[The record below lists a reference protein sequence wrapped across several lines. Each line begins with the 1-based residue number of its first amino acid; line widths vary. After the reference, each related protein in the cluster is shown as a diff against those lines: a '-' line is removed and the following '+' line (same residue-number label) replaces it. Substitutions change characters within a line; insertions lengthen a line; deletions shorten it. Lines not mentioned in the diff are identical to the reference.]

1 MRILLSILFTCF
13 ACSVYAQQTLPAGGS
28 GNATSNS
35 KFNGLLSA
43 VVGIKT
49 GTDTATARKLWQKF
63 PSPATI
69 DTGTLIVQGGSLFF
83 FDGAHWQA
91 ANGGSSGGVS
101 SVNGYTGA
109 VDLTTDDI
117 PQGIDNLYWDYA
129 DTGTVQ
135 VHGILT
141 YTKSIIPTYL
151 AGYGMGITANK
162 TFYIDTTYITSRD
175 RSQKLADSV
184 AALIPD
190 VSDFPTYG
198 DLNDTAIARAATAQT
213 NLVDTAI
220 AIRGSFPSIA
230 GLATTVALTDTAIAR
245 AATAQTNLI
254 DTAIAIRASFPS
266 VAGLATTVALTDT
279 AIARAATA
287 QTNLNDTAAAHL
299 ALIAAKQAQ
308 LNGTGFVKATG
319 TTISYDNTSYYAASN
334 PANYISSVNIAAG
347 TGISVAGSVGNY
359 TVANTLPDQTVT
371 LTSGTGISATGVY
384 PNFTITNTSPSS
396 GGTITSIQVVSN
408 AASYSVTPSSA
419 ITSSG
424 VYSIIPTGT
433 SSQFVKGDGSK
444 DGTAYLSGTVAVGSG
459 GTGAITITSVNTT
472 PITYGANNTINAAP
486 SGSAG
491 GDLTGTYPN
500 PSLKNTG
507 TAGTYGSSLA
517 WPIVTTDAQGRV
529 SNVTTAT
536 APISVRSITATSPLH
551 VSGTATVNATIDQA
565 TTSVSGYLSST
576 DWNTFNGKGS
586 GTVTSVGL
594 VGSSTMSVTG
604 TASPITGAGTYS
616 LAIPASVPLA
626 GSPTTTTQSAGDNST
641 KIATTAYVDGI
652 GVQTITATS
661 YTTSCTITT
670 SLTAVTATVF
680 FDVTAQAGPL
690 LFNNPTGT
698 WANHQLLQVTV
709 KDNGTARALTYG
721 TKFVNGT
728 SPVLPTTTTISKML
742 TLLFQYDAIADKF
755 RLQGYIDGQ

>member
-1 MRILLSILFTCF
+1 MRHLITILALLICVS
-13 ACSVYAQQTLPAGGS
+13 ADAQLVPYPSSFLHGDSTTLDSNAGGQFIALTLAMPFYAS
-28 GNATSNS
+28 ADTTLVLAVDAFGN
-35 KFNGLLSA
+35 
-43 VVGIKT
+43 VVQRHVHG
-49 GTDTATARKLWQKF
+49 
-63 PSPATI
+63 
-69 DTGTLIVQGGSLFF
+69 
-83 FDGAHWQA
+83 
-91 ANGGSSGGVS
+91 SGGGAVS

-129 DTGTVQ
+129 DTGTGQ

-141 YTKSIIPTYL
+141 YTKSLIPTYL
-151 AGYGMGITANK
+151 AGYGMGIAANK
-162 TFYIDTTYITSRD
+162 TFYIDTTHITSRD
-175 RSQKLADSV
+175 RAQELADSV

-190 VSDFPTYG
+190 VSNFPTYG

-213 NLVDTAI
+213 NLVDTA
-220 AIRGSFPSIA
+220 
-230 GLATTVALTDTAIAR
+230 
-245 AATAQTNLI
+245 
-254 DTAIAIRASFPS
+254 
-266 VAGLATTVALTDT
+266 
-279 AIARAATA
+279 
-287 QTNLNDTAAAHL
+287 AAHL
-299 ALIAAKQAQ
+299 ALIVSKQPQ
-308 LNGTGFVKATG
+308 LNGTGFAKATG
-319 TTISYDNTSYYAASN
+319 TTISYDNSSYYLASN

-359 TVANTLPDQTVT
+359 TISNTLPDQTVT

-396 GGTITSIQVVSN
+396 GGTVTSVGAVAGTGISITGTS
-408 AASYSVTPSSA
+408 P

-424 VYSIIPTGT
+424 TFTVVNTAPDKTVTITGGAGLTVSSAYPSFTLTPTGVNSVVATGVMTATGT
-433 SSQFVKGDGSK
+433 STVTVGMPAATTSNGGYITSSDWNTFNGKG
-444 DGTAYLSGTVAVGSG
+444 SGTVTSVGIAA
-459 GTGAITITSVNTT
+459 GTGISV
-472 PITYGANNTINAAP
+472 
-486 SGSAG
+486 SGSPVTSSGVVTVTATGSLAAG
-491 GDLTGTYPN
+491 TGISVSGSYPN
-500 PSLKNTG
+500 FTVTNTLPDQTVNI
-507 TAGTYGSSLA
+507 TAGTGVTVTGSYPSYTVA
-517 WPIVTTDAQGRV
+517 ASAIA
-529 SNVTTAT
+529 
-536 APISVRSITATSPLH
+536 VRSITATSPLH
-551 VSGTATVNATIDQA
+551 VSGTSTVNVTIDQA

-698 WANHQLLQVTV
+698 WANHQLIQITV